1 MSIKKYNFSRGSIAS
16 SIIIPVGTGDR
27 TLQEVYMLTSRC
39 SNVINNELSVY
50 MYPNHYNFLQSLLQ
64 EGQINQADIF
74 WNQMSFGIGITWSP
88 RTDINGTMLIK
99 LPRFVQDPITGQWSV
114 EPPLVTSNDIRFTV
128 QQGIII
134 EAYKCN

>member
-16 SIIIPVGTGDR
+16 SITIPGGTGDR
-27 TLQEVYMLTSRC
+27 TLQKVYMLTSRC
-39 SNVINNELSVY
+39 SNVINDELSVY
-50 MYPNHYNFLQSLLQ
+50 MYPNHYQFLLNLQQ

-74 WNQMSFGIGITWSP
+74 WNQFSFGIGITWSP
-88 RTDINGTMLIK
+88 RTNINGTMLIK
-99 LPRFVQDPITGQWSV
+99 SPRFVQDPITGQWV
-114 EPPLVTSNDIRFTV
+114 ILPPLVTSNDIRFTV